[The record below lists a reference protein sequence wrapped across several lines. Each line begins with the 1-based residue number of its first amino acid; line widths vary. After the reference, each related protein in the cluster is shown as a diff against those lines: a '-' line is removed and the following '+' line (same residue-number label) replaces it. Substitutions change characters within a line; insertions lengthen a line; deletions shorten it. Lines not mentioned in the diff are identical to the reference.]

1 MTRQR
6 TIHPA
11 YERLI
16 GTAAVD
22 ATLRTNLL
30 RDPCAAAI
38 TFGLTPDEADI
49 VGNITANNLREFA
62 LALLPRLYGPA
73 FTIPSNHVVA
83 I

>member
-22 ATLRTNLL
+22 ATFCTTLL
-30 RDPCAAAI
+30 RDPRGAALA
-38 TFGLTPDEADI
+38 FGLTSEEADI
-49 VGNITANNLREFA
+49 ATNITASSLRDFA

-73 FTIPSNHVVA
+73 VTTPISHVIA
-83 I
+83 N